1 MTNHY
6 ERENFLENL
15 ATTSSDTLR
24 SLILEDKLAHWVFFG
39 IGIKRGNRGMKSRKL
54 LILGHGSSMSE
65 SNLS

>member
-24 SLILEDKLAHWVFFG
+24 SLILEDKLVHWVFFG
-39 IGIKRGNRGMKSRKL
+39 IGIKQGNRGMKSRNL